1 MGRNEN
7 EKGVFAM
14 SILQILLLFLILSLL
29 ANLRLVWE
37 VIHLRQHIRNIVSF
51 TQIVEELEKL
61 KKEWKI
67 G

>member
-1 MGRNEN
+1 
-7 EKGVFAM
+7 M